1 MFQVPIKVLFEQME
15 TIHNQNMASF
25 MKNMKEE
32 LENTFNQVV
41 LQCEI
46 NLLEKKKELNDK
58 MSLATSNITVSIEK
72 ARKVIEENRV
82 KSECFLS
89 QSSSSFQFI
98 SEMKNHVAE
107 EANSLR
113 SELKQTNREI
123 WKDNQTL
130 SLKTS
135 KLVSV

>member
-82 KSECFLS
+82 KSECCSS
-89 QSSSSFQFI
+89 QSSSSFQFL